1 MNQRILR
8 TKRDIKQAF
17 FTMRHELPIEKIHV
31 EPLCRQAMINKTTFY
46 RYYADIYDLVD
57 QLQVEAAQKFGPLI
71 QDVFVRNKTDYAQMV
86 AEIEAAVP
94 KIRDEYRYIYQNEDE
109 IMDWVEKVILVVID
123 QEQLMPEGKVEL
135 VYMVG
140 GVVAVV
146 KKIKA
151 GMIEPQMARQV
162 IEDFLEFAHQYT
174 NKQKIK
180 NGIG

>member
-1 MNQRILR
+1 
-8 TKRDIKQAF
+8 
-17 FTMRHELPIEKIHV
+17 
-31 EPLCRQAMINKTTFY
+31 
-46 RYYADIYDLVD
+46 
-57 QLQVEAAQKFGPLI
+57 
-71 QDVFVRNKTDYAQMV
+71 
-86 AEIEAAVP
+86 
-94 KIRDEYRYIYQNEDE
+94 
-109 IMDWVEKVILVVID
+109 MDWVEKVILDVID

-180 NGIG
+180 KGIG